1 MTIKVIGKEDIKTN
15 TIRLYICAIG
25 ISFAS
30 VANVTRLLREEANI
44 YWLQL
49 IWITI
54 KHERIQ
60 LLFWHWP
67 VSKWICLTRSFR
79 FLRRHTTNI
88 SVGTIQRQK
97 IDSLTQPLYTVQQ
110 STPNNGRASVFHTY
124 LPQKQSDTGISCY
137 RVRYVPTTMWREWIH
152 TLTIVLR
159 NAVDAAGML
168 PAETPAE
175 RSGSSSGLLQRK
187 KEEAYG

>member
-1 MTIKVIGKEDIKTN
+1 M
-15 TIRLYICAIG
+15 
-25 ISFAS
+25 
-30 VANVTRLLREEANI
+30 TRLLREEVNI

-152 TLTIVLR
+152 TLRSCFEFIGWLFYEAVGNGGWKLTFAQHFYLRPWRFEWHIGGKDVFVL
-159 NAVDAAGML
+159 
-168 PAETPAE
+168 
-175 RSGSSSGLLQRK
+175 
-187 KEEAYG
+187 

>member
-1 MTIKVIGKEDIKTN
+1 M
-15 TIRLYICAIG
+15 
-25 ISFAS
+25 
-30 VANVTRLLREEANI
+30 TRLLREEVNI

-110 STPNNGRASVFHTY
+110 STPNDGRASVFHTD
-124 LPQKQSDTGISCY
+124 LPQKQSDTGISCC
-137 RVRYVPTTMWREWIH
+137 RVRYYVPTTMWTVDPYTKKLFWIYWM
-152 TLTIVLR
+152 IVLW
-159 NAVDAAGML
+159 
-168 PAETPAE
+168 
-175 RSGSSSGLLQRK
+175 SGWKWRVEADVCTTFLSPVLTFWVTYWRQRCFRFIV
-187 KEEAYG
+187 GFFRVLS